1 MCIKNVWLWY
11 HIFYNNA
18 RTIPMSIIDSIFYI
32 VVLIFSIVIHEVAHG
47 YVAYLWGDNTAKDE
61 GRLTLNPLSH
71 LEWFGSVILP
81 GLLILSHAG
90 FVIGWAKPVPYNPAN
105 LRNKKWGTLAVA
117 SAGIIVNLFIALVF
131 GLLIRILIAK
141 GLLTVQMS
149 AYLILQMIVVLNI
162 VLAIFNLVPV
172 PPLDGSRI
180 LFALLGDKFRKY
192 EYFLERYSIV
202 LLLFFVLFAWKVI
215 SPVIFLLYMF
225 FSGQSI

>member
-141 GLLTVQMS
+141 GLLTVWV
-149 AYLILQMIVVLNI
+149 AV
-162 VLAIFNLVPV
+162 
-172 PPLDGSRI
+172 
-180 LFALLGDKFRKY
+180 K
-192 EYFLERYSIV
+192 
-202 LLLFFVLFAWKVI
+202 
-215 SPVIFLLYMF
+215 
-225 FSGQSI
+225 